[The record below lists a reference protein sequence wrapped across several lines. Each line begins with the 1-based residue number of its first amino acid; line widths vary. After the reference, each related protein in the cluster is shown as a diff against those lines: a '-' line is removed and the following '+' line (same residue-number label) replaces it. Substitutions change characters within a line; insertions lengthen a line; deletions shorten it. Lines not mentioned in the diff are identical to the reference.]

1 MHTAAVPPTHSYLEN
16 LSIDCFAFLFK
27 TSDTLLIILSM
38 YTRILYNN
46 KIIISLF
53 TRNKMIK
60 TFRS

>member
-1 MHTAAVPPTHSYLEN
+1 MHNAAVPPTHSYLEN

-53 TRNKMIK
+53 IRNKMIK